1 MVKNEKG
8 IGAYSSPKGEP
19 MNKEYNNIWKLIKS
33 EDIGISRMAISMD
46 KGLKEL
52 NENVVSHLELYSL
65 IMKKVDFYN
74 ENIPDTLSP
83 KLQLK
88 IWFWFYISALIQNR
102 EANAEYNLGIYNS
115 YLKEL

>member
-1 MVKNEKG
+1 
-8 IGAYSSPKGEP
+8 
-19 MNKEYNNIWKLIKS
+19 MNKEYKNIWKFIKS
-33 EDIGISRMAISMD
+33 EDIGLSRMAISMD

-65 IMKKVDFYN
+65 IMEKVDFYN
-74 ENIPDTLSP
+74 ENIPDTLNP

-115 YLKEL
+115 YLKEVK